1 MLFKTFLTAK
11 IFIFTVCL
19 IASTNSFSKVFVSG
33 EEPFAPTYQIFGE
46 NFREPN
52 SIEGEAPSKAPTK
65 KVEKKKA
72 EAQYRGHLYQ
82 GATRYSFEILFQQ
95 DGPNRVKGKSLITT
109 ENGDAVGEFTLTGNL
124 LSDRVELEEQMKT
137 REEGSMMW
145 YRKKLSL
152 KPMGDKL
159 IGTWI
164 EADQSA
170 DTGKVELRIK

>member
-1 MLFKTFLTAK
+1 MFNKTLLVAK
-11 IFIFTVCL
+11 IFIFASYL
-19 IASTNSFSKVFVSG
+19 IYSTNIFSKVFVSG
-33 EEPFAPTYQIFGE
+33 EEPYAPTYQIFVE
-46 NFREPN
+46 NSRLPN
-52 SIEGEAPSKAPTK
+52 SIEGEGKAPAK
-65 KVEKKKA
+65 IEKRKA

-95 DGPNRVKGKSLITT
+95 DGPNRVKGKSLIST
-109 ENGDAVGEFTLTGNL
+109 ENGDAVGEFTLTGSML
-124 LSDRVELEEQMKT
+124 TDRVEIEEQMKT

-145 YRKKLSL
+145 YRKKISL